1 MPSKYQFY
9 SKGNI
14 ILRAQKLIYKMFL
27 HNNDDKMDQI
37 KQDVKIYYYDSIEKH
52 NFLTGLC
59 FSSEG

>member
-14 ILRAQKLIYKMFL
+14 ILSAQKLIYKMFL

-37 KQDVKIYYYDSIEKH
+37 KQDEKIYYYD
-52 NFLTGLC
+52 
-59 FSSEG
+59 